1 MKGYEFVNYRDFY
14 PHKLKKMFAGIDY
27 NKKSNFIVENFLS
40 LDTETSKLEDG
51 SDGWLYQWMFS
62 YPAQYVNKQ
71 LVYGR
76 KPSQLADTLGLIK
89 DVNNLNENS
98 KIIVFIHNAS
108 FDFNYFFDFLE
119 EHFGEKVQI
128 LAVDNHSI
136 ISFSITGIEFRCSY
150 KLSMKSLAQ
159 WGNDM
164 NITHKKL
171 VGTIDYETVRYQ
183 DSPLY
188 KKDWKY
194 LAYDVISL
202 DECVEAQLKLHNDT
216 LKTVPLTNTGY
227 VRRFTRNK
235 FKENPNN
242 RKFFKQKAL
251 TLETYTMCRKEFA
264 GGFTHGNRF
273 FSAQTVRGTIR
284 HRDFVSHYPTQ
295 QICTYAPSS
304 AFKLYY
310 QASLYEDSLS
320 INELPKNKCL
330 LVSIIMDNVRIKK
343 GVTMPY
349 LQASKYKENKL
360 EKLEMVEDNG
370 RILYVKGKS
379 MMIVNEIDIALLV
392 EQYDFDYTI
401 YKVFEASTDK
411 FPEFLRDVVKHFFYE
426 KSRWK
431 KECKKIAKEKGKNC
445 PEYREADLNMMIAKG
460 MLNSIY
466 GMSATDVVRTC
477 FYIDE
482 DKQVWTHD
490 ELTPEEI
497 EEKLTKYY
505 ESRNSF
511 MNYELGCWTTAQARK
526 QLFDF
531 IKIVGYENVLYC
543 DTDSIFYISTPEI
556 ETRIERA
563 NADLKKMCDEN
574 EWYITLDDKRI
585 YFNQFEDEEE
595 DIYAFRFLHAKC
607 YAYEKHVRFDNK
619 KDADK
624 FAKNSHVVARY
635 MEDDKYVVDVM
646 ECTIAGVPAVGHGI
660 TREDEL
666 GSIDNLTN
674 GKVFVKCGGTA
685 CEYKL
690 RKPEL
695 KVINGHL
702 TETASI
708 AIIKPTIKTLSDNVI
723 DEEEAYLKWLNVG

>member
-1 MKGYEFVNYRDFY
+1 MKGYEFVNCKDFY
-14 PHKLKKMFAGIDY
+14 PHKLKCLFNGVDF
-27 NKKSNFIVENFLS
+27 NKKSKFIVQNILS
-40 LDTETSKLEDG
+40 LDTETSKTEDG
-51 SDGWLYQWMFS
+51 EEAWLYQWMFS
-62 YPAQYVNKQ
+62 YPAQYTNKQ

-76 KPSQLADTLGLIK
+76 KPSQLADALGNIK
-89 DVNNLNENS
+89 NINRLGEQKS
-98 KIIVFIHNAS
+98 IVIYIHNAS

-164 NITHKKL
+164 HITHKKL

-202 DECVEAQLKLHNDT
+202 DECIEAQLNYYKDDIR
-216 LKTVPLTNTGY
+216 TVPLTNTGY

-242 RKFFKQKAL
+242 RKLFKQKAL
-251 TLETYTMCRKEFA
+251 TLETYTMCKKEFA
-264 GGFTHGNRF
+264 GGYTHGSRF
-273 FSAQTVRGTIR
+273 YSAQTVRGTIR
-284 HRDFVSHYPTQ
+284 HRDFASHYPTQ
-295 QICTYAPSS
+295 QICTYAPGSS
-304 AFKLYY
+304 FRLYHS
-310 QASLYEDSLS
+310 ANVYEDQLN
-320 INELPKNKCL
+320 IDDLPKNKCL
-330 LVSIIMDNVRIKK
+330 LISLIIDNVRIKE
-343 GVTMPY
+343 GITMPY

-360 EKLEMVEDNG
+360 DKVNTVEDNG
-370 RILYVKGKS
+370 RILYAKGRS
-379 MMIVNEIDIALLV
+379 LIVVNEIDLALLV
-392 EQYDFDYTI
+392 EQYKFDYTI
-401 YKVFEASTDK
+401 YKVYEANK
-411 FPEFLRDVVKHFFYE
+411 EQFPEFLRDVVKHFFYE
-426 KSRWK
+426 KSKWK
-431 KECKKIAKEKGKNC
+431 KETKRIAKEKGKNC

-477 FYIDE
+477 FYIDDE
-482 DKQVWTHD
+482 YKWTHD
-490 ELTPEEI
+490 ELTPDEVA
-497 EEKLTKYY
+497 EKLEKYY

-531 IKIVGYENVLYC
+531 IKLIGYENVLYC
-543 DTDSIFYISTPEI
+543 DTDSAFYISTPEI
-556 ETRIERA
+556 EARIEAENEKLR
-563 NADLKKMCDEN
+563 KQCDEN

-607 YAYEKHVRFDNK
+607 YAYEKHVRFSDK

-624 FAKNSHVVARY
+624 FAKNS
-635 MEDDKYVVDVM
+635 K
-646 ECTIAGVPAVGHGI
+646 
-660 TREDEL
+660 
-666 GSIDNLTN
+666 
-674 GKVFVKCGGTA
+674 GK
-685 CEYKL
+685 
-690 RKPEL
+690 
-695 KVINGHL
+695 I
-702 TETASI
+702 
-708 AIIKPTIKTLSDNVI
+708 
-723 DEEEAYLKWLNVG
+723 